1 MGGGEDGECDPKA
14 NAVAEGGDALRRRK
28 GRLREL
34 ALALCALVIV
44 TCGTAGPV
52 GSPTRGV
59 EMTEEVGEMPTME
72 NLIPKPVS
80 ATEDGGTF
88 TLAAGAGIYV
98 EPATEEMVRIG
109 EYLAGRL
116 NPATGLGLRVVEGAP
131 GGLQSG
137 RPHGVAPTPGGE
149 GGGDLYL
156 TTVGADPE
164 LGEEGYELTVT
175 PEMVRLAAPQ
185 PAGLFR
191 GVQTIRQML
200 PAAIEGP
207 TVQAGPWQMATGRIW
222 DKPRF
227 GWRGMMLDVAR
238 HFLGVEEM
246 KRLIDLMA
254 LYKLNRLH
262 IHLSDDQG
270 WRIAIGS
277 WPDLAAYGGSMEVG
291 GGPGGYYSQE
301 EYAEIV
307 GYAAS
312 RYIVVVPEIDMPG
325 HTNAALASYGE
336 LNCDGV
342 APALYTGT
350 EVGFSSLCIGKE
362 IAFAFVDDVVREI
375 AALTPGAYFHIG
387 GDEAMTTIDEDYV
400 DFIERVQAIV
410 RSHGKQ
416 TVGYE
421 EIGRAGLLPTSIAQ
435 HWASDTVKKAVGQG
449 AKVILSPATRTY
461 LDMKYDESTPL
472 GLNWAGYVEVQ
483 DAYTWDPATQVEGVG
498 EEDVLGV
505 EALLWTETIETMD
518 DIEYMTFPRL
528 AGHAEIGWSPA
539 EGRSWEEYK
548 VRLGAHGARWTVMGV
563 DFYRSPQVPWE

>member
-1 MGGGEDGECDPKA
+1 MW
-14 NAVAEGGDALRRRK
+14 
-28 GRLREL
+28 GRLML
-34 ALALCALVIV
+34 VAAAIGLGAALA
-44 TCGTAGPV
+44 AGCRTPAAAEL
-52 GSPTRGV
+52 PTTNPTPTSGV
-59 EMTEEVGEMPTME
+59 EITEEVGEMPTME
-72 NLIPKPVS
+72 NLIPMPVS
-80 ATEDGGTF
+80 ATEDGGAF
-88 TLAAGAGIYV
+88 TLTAGASIYV

-109 EYLAGRL
+109 EYLADRL

-131 GGLQSG
+131 PPSPQ
-137 RPHGVAPTPGGE
+137 PPPAGGE
-149 GGGDLYL
+149 GAGNLYL

-164 LGEEGYELTVT
+164 LGEEGYELTIT
-175 PEMVRLAAPQ
+175 PELVTLAAPQ
-185 PAGLFR
+185 PVGLFR

-200 PAAIEGP
+200 PPAIEGP

-238 HFLGVEEM
+238 HFFGVEEM

-277 WPDLAAYGGSMEVG
+277 WPNLAAYGGSTEVG
-291 GGPGGYYSQE
+291 GGPGGYYTQE

-325 HTNAALASYGE
+325 HTNAALASYAE

-342 APALYTGT
+342 ARPLYTGT

-362 IAFAFVDDVVREI
+362 ITLNFAGDVVREI
-375 AALTPGAYFHIG
+375 AALTPGPYFHIG
-387 GDEAMTTIDEDYV
+387 GDEALATSPEDYV
-400 DFIERVQAIV
+400 DFIDRVQAIV
-410 RSHGKQ
+410 QSYGKQ
-416 TVGYE
+416 AVGTE
-421 EIGRAGLLPTSIAQ
+421 EIGQAHLLPTSIAQ

-449 AKVILSPATRTY
+449 AKAILSPATRTY

-539 EGRSWEEYK
+539 AGRSWEEYR
-548 VRLGAHGARWTVMGV
+548 VRLGAQGARWTVMGV